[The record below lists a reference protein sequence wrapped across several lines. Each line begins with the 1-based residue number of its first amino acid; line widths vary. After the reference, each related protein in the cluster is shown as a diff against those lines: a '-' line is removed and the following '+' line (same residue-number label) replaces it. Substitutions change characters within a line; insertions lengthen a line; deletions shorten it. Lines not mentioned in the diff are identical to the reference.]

1 MSCWRDERGF
11 TLAELLTAFAVL
23 GLVLAAVTMIHQGTQ
38 QAYVTGSNKM
48 EVQQNARVALERMA
62 REIRQTKSALTA
74 AAATSVTFVDPN
86 TSLAVS
92 YTQNGNTLART
103 TNGVT
108 DVVIGAV
115 QALRFDYLDVNGNVL
130 AAPVGTPANVFKVDI
145 TITTGTEQTVVAGGI
160 ADTKAELTTSVR
172 LRNCMKATAP
182 CS

>member
-23 GLVLAAVTMIHQGTQ
+23 GLVLAAVTMVHQGTQ

-115 QALRFDYLDVNGNVL
+115 STLRLDYRDVYDNVL
-130 AAPVGTPANVFKVDI
+130 TQPVTPTYVFKVDI

-160 ADTKAELTTSVR
+160 ADTKAELTTSAR